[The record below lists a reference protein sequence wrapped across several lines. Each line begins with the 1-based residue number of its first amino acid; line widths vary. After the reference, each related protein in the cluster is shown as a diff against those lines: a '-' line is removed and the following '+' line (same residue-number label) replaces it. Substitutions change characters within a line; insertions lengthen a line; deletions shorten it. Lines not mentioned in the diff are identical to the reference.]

1 MSKILKDLL
10 YLASHE
16 WVRVEGNVATI
27 GITDYAQ
34 SSLGSIV
41 YLEASE
47 VDETV
52 TQNETFGTVESV
64 KAASDLVSPV
74 SGRVIEVNQDV
85 IDNPEKLNEDSYAN
99 WIIKVEI
106 SGQEE
111 LKNLLDATA
120 YEAETKYNV

>member
-74 SGRVIEVNQDV
+74 SGQVIEVNQDV

-106 SGQEE
+106 SDQEE

>member
-41 YLEASE
+41 YLESSE

-74 SGRVIEVNQDV
+74 SGQVIEVNQDV

-106 SGQEE
+106 SDQEE

>member
-106 SGQEE
+106 SDQEE

-120 YEAETKYNV
+120 YKAETKYNV

>member
-106 SGQEE
+106 SDQEE

>member
-74 SGRVIEVNQDV
+74 SGQ
-85 IDNPEKLNEDSYAN
+85 
-99 WIIKVEI
+99 
-106 SGQEE
+106 
-111 LKNLLDATA
+111 
-120 YEAETKYNV
+120 